1 MATYSPELLAAL
13 RQRYED
19 TDQPM
24 TAIAAE
30 SGIGITTLQS
40 LVRKNGWTPRSQRLR
55 HCPPLLAAP
64 LPPPESGRSPAEA
77 ESEGGRAGVDAE
89 SDFEVTPTLPLPGGG
104 SQAVPADNLVQT
116 VGPSLS
122 PAERL
127 QALVEKEIAAE
138 EATRAVLGIRP
149 RSRNEAERCARTIS
163 KLTQALQTIQKLR
176 GGSGASAKGGA
187 EMPDNIDEFRE
198 ELARRI
204 RGFIE
209 NRVGSE
215 RVALDGQVARLS
227 DDELRELVQVGRER
241 GMQALLQ
248 PPEEAEDT
256 RD

>member
-30 SGIGITTLQS
+30 FGLGITTLQT
-40 LVRKNGWTPRSQRLR
+40 LVRKNDWTPRSKRLR
-55 HCPPLLAAP
+55 HCPPSLRPLQEAEAPALPERHVEPQEAPTAP
-64 LPPPESGRSPAEA
+64 LAGEGSEAVPPESPALA
-77 ESEGGRAGVDAE
+77 PVES
-89 SDFEVTPTLPLPGGG
+89 
-104 SQAVPADNLVQT
+104 Q
-116 VGPSLS
+116 LS

-176 GGSGASAKGGA
+176 GGGASAKGDA

-209 NRVGSE
+209 SRVGSE
-215 RVALDGQVARLS
+215 RVALDRQVARLT
-227 DDELRELVQVGRER
+227 DDELRELVEVGRER

-248 PPEEAEDT
+248 PPEEAEDA